1 MRFEIPTAMKAEH
14 DELHEALVHATKA
27 AGQTGEAAKAVVKV
41 LHAHFVKEEEYAL
54 PPLGLLPAL
63 ARGEFEPA
71 MKEVLAMTDKLAAE
85 LPQMLAEH
93 KQIVAALEKLV
104 AAAKAEQHSDIV
116 NFAEKLMM
124 HALAEEQVAYPTA
137 LLIGR
142 YVKARL
148 AASRIA
154 RRLPHTRRQGGGE
167 CRQRDDAD
175 RDRYARQMTADM
187 PKAR

>member
-14 DELHEALVHATKA
+14 DELHSELVHATKA
-27 AGQTGEAAKAVVKV
+27 GGQTGEAAKAVAKV
-41 LHAHFVKEEEYAL
+41 LHEHFVKEEEYAL

-63 ARGEFEPA
+63 AQGKFEPGMA
-71 MKEVLAMTDKLAAE
+71 DVLAMTDRLAAE
-85 LPQMLAEH
+85 MPQMLAEH

-104 AAAKAEQHSDIV
+104 AAAKAERHPEIV
-116 NFAEKLMM
+116 KFADALML

-148 AASRIA
+148 AA
-154 RRLPHTRRQGGGE
+154 
-167 CRQRDDAD
+167 
-175 RDRYARQMTADM
+175 
-187 PKAR
+187 

>member
-1 MRFEIPTAMKAEH
+1 MASQWAWALCEAPNSSATTAT
-14 DELHEALVHATKA
+14 EAIRV
-27 AGQTGEAAKAVVKV
+27 TGEAAKAIAKV

-63 ARGEFEPA
+63 AYDNFERGMA
-71 MKEVLAMTDKLAAE
+71 DVLAMTDTLAAE

-93 KQIVAALEKLV
+93 KQIVAALEKLI
-104 AAAKAEQHSDIV
+104 AAAKAEQHSDV
-116 NFAEKLMM
+116 VTFAEKLML

-148 AASRIA
+148 AA
-154 RRLPHTRRQGGGE
+154 
-167 CRQRDDAD
+167 
-175 RDRYARQMTADM
+175 
-187 PKAR
+187 